1 MIPHPSLNQTLTEA
15 HRLGKQDRMAPLQIK
30 TEYQPVCR
38 CRNTYSEPF
47 DNESEAML
55 FIREFPLCAQCEEA
69 E

>member
-1 MIPHPSLNQTLTEA
+1 MISHPSPNQTLTEA
-15 HRLGKQDRMAPLQIK
+15 HSLGKQDRMASLQIK
-30 TEYQPVCR
+30 TEYQPVCS

-55 FIREFPLCAQCEEA
+55 SIREFPLCSNCENA